1 MTDAVW
7 WYAMIIILTIAYGV
21 FVAINAFI
29 TKKQITLSVI
39 DCVYFGITSIWSAG
53 EGSINGW
60 WITVIIH
67 ILVSIWIVILDRV
80 LEKNRG
86 CSKTNDEK

>member
-1 MTDAVW
+1 MTEVVW

-29 TKKQITLSVI
+29 TKKQIMASAI
-39 DCVYFGITSIWSAG
+39 DWLYFGAVSIWSAG

-60 WITVIIH
+60 WITFIIDALVIVWIIILDH
-67 ILVSIWIVILDRV
+67 ILKRN
-80 LEKNRG
+80 EKLHEDG
-86 CSKTNDEK
+86 Q